1 MLSHFLSTEHL
12 TAAQIHALLDAA
24 EQWLDDQNQLLLPSW
39 PLLKNKTIVNLF
51 FENSTR
57 TRCSFELAAQRLGAV
72 VLNFDAARSSTKKG
86 ESLLDTVDY
95 LQAMRTDLF
104 VIRHEQELTPTEVAA
119 HLGQRAAV
127 INAGDGCHEH
137 PTQAMLDMLT
147 IRRHKVDFSQLK
159 VVIIGDIAHS
169 RVANSN
175 IQALINLGVAELRLV
190 GPPGL
195 LPPPGKFNQVKLY
208 QDLDAGLA
216 DADVV
221 MALRIQRERMQ
232 QAAIP
237 NVQEYFQ
244 QYGLTETRLKY
255 ARPNAMVMHPGP
267 MNREVEIA
275 TTVADGRQSVI
286 FQQATYGVAVR
297 MAIMAQCLDLL

>member
-1 MLSHFLSTEHL
+1 MLSHFLTTQHL
-12 TAAQIHALLDAA
+12 SALQIHALLDTA
-24 EQWLDDQNQLLLPSW
+24 EQWLDGQNQLLLPSW

-72 VLNFDAARSSTKKG
+72 VLNFDAAKSSTKKG
-86 ESLLDTVDY
+86 ESLFDTVDY
-95 LQAMRTDLF
+95 LQAMRADLF
-104 VIRHEQELTPTEVAA
+104 VIRHEQEFAPAEVAA

-159 VVIIGDIAHS
+159 VAIIGDIAHS

-175 IQALINLGVAELRLV
+175 IHALISLGVAELRLI
-190 GPPGL
+190 GPPDL
-195 LPPPGKFNQVKLY
+195 LPAAGEFKQVKLY
-208 QDLDAGLA
+208 EDLDSGLV

-232 QAAIP
+232 QGAIP
-237 NVQEYFQ
+237 NAEEYFQ
-244 QYGLTETRLKY
+244 HYGLTEARLKH
-255 ARPNAMVMHPGP
+255 ARSNAIVMHPGP

-275 TTVADGRQSVI
+275 TAVADGRQSVI
-286 FQQATYGVAVR
+286 FQQATYGVAMR
-297 MAIMAQCLDLL
+297 MAIMARCLGLL